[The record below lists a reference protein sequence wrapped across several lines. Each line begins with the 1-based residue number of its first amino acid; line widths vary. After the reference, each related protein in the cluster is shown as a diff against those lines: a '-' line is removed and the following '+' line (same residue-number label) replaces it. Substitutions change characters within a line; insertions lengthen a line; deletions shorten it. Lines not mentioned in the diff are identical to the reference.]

1 MARAVALG
9 ALLAVVVAARGA
21 RADEKP
27 LGPAPRNLVNAANA
41 PISDVLQIRLLDSY
55 APEFE
60 GARGRGNVF
69 GLAVTMPLP
78 EYRLLPLPQ
87 LSLLTIPAVV
97 TTPSGVTG
105 FGDLRFLDLA
115 VFNPGRRVLWGVG
128 PSFVFPTASDRT
140 TGQGKWQAG
149 AAAAVAFAP
158 ERWLVGVLL
167 QDLVSFA
174 GDAERK
180 DASAL
185 FVQPFVTL
193 QLGSGW
199 FVRSQPQM
207 IFDWTSGEQLLPVN
221 LGVGRVFTLG
231 RQTMSLF
238 VEPFWN
244 LATAGPAPRYG
255 VTFGLSLLYPRIW
268 HGG

>member
-1 MARAVALG
+1 MTRAVALG

-60 GARGRGNVF
+60 GARGRGNLF

-87 LSLLTIPAVV
+87 LSLLTIPAAV

-115 VFNPGRRVLWGVG
+115 VFDAGHRVLWGVG

-158 ERWLVGVLL
+158 QRWLVGVLL

-174 GDAERK
+174 GDAQRK

-185 FVQPFVTL
+185 FVQPFVSR
-193 QLGSGW
+193 QLGNGW

-207 IFDWTSGEQLLPVN
+207 IFDWTSGKQLLPIS
-221 LGVGRVFTLG
+221 LGAGRVFTLG

-255 VTFGLSLLYPRIW
+255 ITFGLSLLYPRIW